1 MYILESSTNKEEERM
16 FNVDLKHDE
25 IGSTGGY
32 MSAEGGIYYFYF
44 RDGVLTTDW
53 IESK

>member
-1 MYILESSTNKEEERM
+1 M
-16 FNVDLKHDE
+16 FNVELKDNE
-25 IGSTGGY
+25 NGRTGGY

-53 IESK
+53 IASR